1 MFGLSGNLKTRR
13 DFYKS
18 KMPTHG
24 ETLRDVVRA
33 YANPAYTSRGP
44 CPSFATTEDMK
55 RRGPAKGWYGFP
67 AVSVDR
73 WPRPA
78 DFNGVFG
85 FRCVAAAGASA
96 CGEYRNRDAEGY
108 CCDAYGHRVIY
119 PLVFR
124 LNSERGF
131 LIGRYDS
138 DNGEVYI
145 GKEIHD
151 TLRGAFWAAHRDCER
166 IAESEREYFAKD
178 QAEHE
183 ITYLRGE
190 NQDCLKAAA
199 ALLKELRGL
208 CPSLTERPA
217 VRDALRGE
225 VLSMRGTM
233 RKNRKRIA
241 ELESNFWLAV
251 ENY

>member
-1 MFGLSGNLKTRR
+1 MFGLSKNLKTRR

-24 ETLRDVVRA
+24 ETLREVVRN

-44 CPSFATTEDMK
+44 CPSYSDDAMTQI
-55 RRGPAKGWYGFP
+55 KGWYGFP
-67 AVSVDR
+67 SVSVDR

-85 FRCVAAAGASA
+85 FRCVAAAGVSA
-96 CGEYRNRDAEGY
+96 CGEYRNTDAEGY

-124 LNSERGF
+124 LNKERGF
-131 LIGRYDS
+131 LIGRYDG

-145 GKEIHD
+145 GKDIHD
-151 TLRGAFWAAHRDCER
+151 DLRGAFWAAHRECER
-166 IAESEREYFAKD
+166 IAESDREYFAKD
-178 QAEHE
+178 QAAQE
-183 ITYLRGE
+183 IESLRGE
-190 NQDCLKAAA
+190 NQDILKRAA

-208 CPSLTERPA
+208 CPTLADRPA

-225 VLSMRGTM
+225 VLSLRADM

-241 ELESNFWLAV
+241 KLESNFWLAV